1 MKYSFNF
8 LQIANWVYI
17 IRTALKNFRLRLD
30 EEKISKNET
39 IQFLKSQKRQLE
51 LIKDILNK
59 KTRLHGI
66 QPEFIKNL
74 KEIKKQYGVE
84 E

>member
-17 IRTALKNFRLRLD
+17 VRTSLKKLRSRLD
-30 EEKISKNET
+30 TEKIDKKEAL
-39 IQFLKSQKRQLE
+39 QLLKSQKKQLE
-51 LIKDILNK
+51 LIKDIINK
-59 KTRLHGI
+59 KTRLQGI
-66 QPEFIKNL
+66 QPDFLKNL
-74 KEIKKQYGVE
+74 KQIKKEFGIE